1 MREDEGRAS
10 LFYRI
15 ARGGDRTSRAVYSLP
30 MPVFFKSRPDCRG
43 GTVASRGPDL
53 LPRDRERERER
64 KREILEGAA
73 ATTKKKRYHLQV
85 NGAKWS

>member
-15 ARGGDRTSRAVYSLP
+15 AGGGDRTSRAVYSLP
-30 MPVFFKSRPDCRG
+30 MPVCFSSLGPIVMPRRD
-43 GTVASRGPDL
+43 ASRGPDL
-53 LPRDRERERER
+53 LPRDRERER
-64 KREILEGAA
+64 KRERSWKEPRQRQ
-73 ATTKKKRYHLQV
+73 KKRYHLQV